1 MRKKI
6 KYSVMT
12 AILSALILSMTGCA
26 NGGTAAPASLTES
39 KEEGLTIT
47 DKREGTDSEE
57 TSAQPDSASDKE
69 DTSVSETTSEN
80 ETSSQDAVSDKT
92 DIRLPF
98 HVGVIPVEDEDADKT
113 DNDFSSSYDDGEED
127 IIVDKVTLRNPGK
140 GYHMSDLV
148 YVGYTSDFEG
158 HSLEEVSVE
167 KNEIIDVEE
176 WLSKNGFVDCR
187 YGTQEGYYIQDHDYN
202 MFRYSSSGDRYP
214 MNLDVYN
221 DSFEMVASYDFSEFI
236 PEGGGIGNYTEP
248 WIHYACTDDTGN
260 ILYVSI
266 GHSTYSK
273 EDPET
278 AYIMAID
285 MNTDE
290 VLWKTVP
297 LVSNSENFVV
307 KDDTIFTGYGFTKE
321 DDYVYCINRIT
332 GVLDEKI
339 PVKSAPDFLYEKNGQ
354 LYVRTYDRDYVFDI
368 VGYHY

>member
-1 MRKKI
+1 MRKRI
-6 KYSVMT
+6 KYFVMT
-12 AILSALILSMTGCA
+12 VLLSGLAVAAGGC
-26 NGGTAAPASLTES
+26 GTNAPSAPTAQETV
-39 KEEGLTIT
+39 KEEDGLTVT
-47 DKREGTDSEE
+47 DKREEISKGDSSNNDDLKDAAAGDVDNTVEDN
-57 TSAQPDSASDKE
+57 SA
-69 DTSVSETTSEN
+69 V
-80 ETSSQDAVSDKT
+80 KT
-92 DIRLPF
+92 DAPDKADDRTAF
-98 HVGVIPVEDEDADKT
+98 HIGVIPT
-113 DNDFSSSYDDGEED
+113 DGDVDDDSYSSDDTYEEEYV
-127 IIVDKVTLRNPGK
+127 VDKVTVRNPGK
-140 GYHMSDLV
+140 GYYMSDLV

-167 KNEIIDVEE
+167 KNEIIDVEK
-176 WLSKNGFVDCR
+176 WLAKNGFIDCR
-187 YGTQEGYYIQDHDYN
+187 YGTSEGYYIQNHDFN

-236 PEGGGIGNYTEP
+236 PEGGGSTNYTEP

-307 KDDTIFTGYGFTKE
+307 KGDTIFTGYGFTKE

-332 GVLDEKI
+332 GIIDEKI